1 MDAPPS
7 GTPRRAQVKSFV
19 DPRGDPVVAA
29 EICGGRRDDMLNF
42 ESCDR
47 ATRAVEF
54 TDQRFREVAMEGC
67 QLLLSNNPD
76 DPDPSCEIEE
86 WSPLIAAAQIGRR
99 RLVELFFRVGAEPD
113 QIVRGHTALFATL
126 HWPHPRERD
135 ADYLGVAQLLLAAGA
150 DPTAGSWL
158 SGSYTT
164 PLDLARWRGDF
175 LEFVELFE
183 ADPRV
188 RRAERRRTCAYCGG
202 VGSLI
207 QPRFQVCGG
216 CQRCKYCANAASICV
231 SSCFR
236 TPIHRRFARLP
247 EGALAQWAPHR
258 VQGHGLVSSARYW
271 AQ

>member
-7 GTPRRAQVKSFV
+7 GTPRRAQVKCFV

-29 EICGGRRDDMLNF
+29 EICGRGDDMFNF
-42 ESCDR
+42 VAR
-47 ATRAVEF
+47 AAEF
-54 TDQRFREVAMEGC
+54 TDQRFREVAMEAC

-86 WSPLIAAAQIGRR
+86 WSPLVAAAVIGRR
-99 RLVELFFRVGAEPD
+99 RLVELFLRVDAEPD
-113 QIVRGHTALFATL
+113 QLVNGHTALGVTL
-126 HWPHPRERD
+126 RWPHLRERD
-135 ADYLGVAQLLLAAGA
+135 GDYLGVAQLLLAAGA
-150 DPTAGSWL
+150 DPTAWL
-158 SGSYTT
+158 SGIYTT
-164 PLDLARWRGDF
+164 PLELARSRGDF
-175 LEFVELFE
+175 LEFVEIFE

-202 VGSLI
+202 VGSVA

-231 SSCFR
+231 LSCFR

-247 EGALAQWAPHR
+247 EGALARRAPHR
-258 VQGHGLVSSARYW
+258 VQGHGLASSARYW

>member
-19 DPRGDPVVAA
+19 DPRGDLAVAQG
-29 EICGGRRDDMLNF
+29 ISGRADDMF
-42 ESCDR
+42 EFL
-47 ATRAVEF
+47 TRGAKF
-54 TDQRFREVAMEGC
+54 TDQRFREVAMVGC

-86 WSPLIAAAQIGRR
+86 WSPLVAAAAIGRR
-99 RLVELFFRVGAEPD
+99 RLIELFLRVGAEPD
-113 QIVRGHTALFATL
+113 QIVRGHTALMATL
-126 HWPHPRERD
+126 QWPHLRERD
-135 ADYLGVAQLLLAAGA
+135 GDYLGVAQLLLAAGA

-247 EGALAQWAPHR
+247 EGALARRAPHR

>member
-7 GTPRRAQVKSFV
+7 GTPRRAQVKCFV

-29 EICGGRRDDMLNF
+29 EICGRGDDMFNF
-42 ESCDR
+42 VAR
-47 ATRAVEF
+47 AAEF
-54 TDQRFREVAMEGC
+54 TDQRFREVAMEAC

-99 RLVELFFRVGAEPD
+99 RLVELFLRVGAEPD

-150 DPTAGSWL
+150 DPTTDG
-158 SGSYTT
+158 GRYGT
-164 PLDLARWRGDF
+164 PLEFARARGDY
-175 LEFVELFE
+175 LEFAELFE
-183 ADPRV
+183 ANPCV

-202 VGSLI
+202 VGSVA

-216 CQRCKYCANAASICV
+216 CQRHKYCANPASIFL
-231 SSCFR
+231 SRLASGR
-236 TPIHRRFARLP
+236 WIHRRFA
-247 EGALAQWAPHR
+247 
-258 VQGHGLVSSARYW
+258 
-271 AQ
+271 